1 MLERLIDW
9 SARNR
14 LLVGLLTLLIAALG
28 AWATLT
34 TPIDA
39 LPDLSDVQVVV
50 RTEYPGQGPQIVEEQ
65 VTYPLT
71 SALLSV
77 PYAKTV
83 RGYSMFGT
91 SFVYVIFE
99 DGTDMYWAR
108 SRVLEYLSQIQDR
121 LPDDA
126 SPALG
131 PDATG
136 VGWVYQYSLRDT
148 TGAHDLAQLRSIQDF
163 YLKTELQAVEG
174 VAEIATVGGFQKQ
187 YQVVV
192 DPQRLAAY
200 GIPIGHVGMALKRSN
215 RDVGGRLL
223 ELGER
228 EFIVRGKGYL
238 RGLDDIRNVV
248 VKAEGGTAV
257 TVGQVAE
264 VRVGPE
270 IRRGIAEVNG
280 EGEVVGGIVVMRYGE
295 NAQATIDRVKA
306 RIAELEAG
314 LPEGVEIVTE
324 YDRSGLI
331 GRAVDTLT
339 AKIWEELLVVAL
351 IVILF
356 LLHVRSAF
364 VAVVTVPIG
373 ILVALGVMRL
383 LGINANIMSLGGI
396 AIAIGVMVDASLV
409 MVENAHKHIE
419 RAREAKGRRASAGGT
434 APPGPPI
441 DPALVGGPPSGDGA
455 GTPTSGASGLAAR
468 VRAWF
473 GRAQRRLDRVG
484 GGTPDLTEGERLHAV
499 IEAAKEVGPSLF
511 FSLLIV
517 TVSFLPVFTLEQV
530 EGRLFRPLAL
540 TKTFSMAAAA
550 ILAVT
555 LVPALMAVFVKG
567 RIRREDENP
576 IARFFI
582 LTYRPLI
589 RGTLRHP
596 RAVLAGSAL
605 LLALTLLPV
614 QRMVLGRTVVPFPQI
629 GSEFMPS
636 LWEGDILYMPTTL
649 PGVSPQEAK
658 DILQRTDRIIAT
670 FPEVERVFGKI
681 GRAETAT
688 DPAPLSMIETTIILK
703 PEEAWRPG
711 VTRQSL
717 TAEMDAALD
726 FPGLT
731 NAWTMPIKTRI
742 DMLATGIKTPV
753 GVKIAGEDLAVLER
767 LGREVERAV
776 ADLPGTRS
784 AYAERVMG
792 GSFLDV
798 EVDRV
803 AAARYGLTSG
813 DVQDV
818 LQAAVGGMNV
828 TTTVE
833 GLERYPVNVRYP
845 QGLRDDLPALRQVL
859 VSTPAGAQV
868 PLGELATFQFAQGP
882 PMIKSENARPNA
894 WVFVDLTDDAD
905 IGTYVQ
911 TARARVAE
919 AVVLP
924 PGYSLKW
931 SGQYEYMERANRRLA
946 VLVPI
951 TLALVFLLLFLHFRS
966 AGEALLLMVP
976 LPFALI
982 GAVWL
987 MFALGYNFSIAVG
1000 VGLIAVAGLA
1010 AETAIVMHVYLD
1022 EAVKRYRREGRL
1034 TSVPRLKAAL
1044 EEGAVDRVRPKL
1056 MTVFTTIIGL
1066 VPVMIGTS
1074 TGSEVMKRIATPM
1087 VGGLITS
1094 TVLTLIVVPALYAV
1108 VQGWTLRH
1116 ELREHPDAEP
1126 GSGSG
1131 PGPALAFEPLAP
1143 DASTHDSH
1151 PTR

>member
-1 MLERLIDW
+1 MREHDAQDGALERLIEW
-9 SARNR
+9 SAHNR
-14 LLVGLLTLLIAALG
+14 LLVGLVTLMVAGLG

-34 TPIDA
+34 TPVDA
-39 LPDLSDVQVVV
+39 IPDLSDVQVIV
-50 RTEYPGQGPQIVEEQ
+50 RTDYPGQGPQIVEEQ

-71 SALLSV
+71 SAFLSV
-77 PYAKTV
+77 PGARTV

-99 DGTDMYWAR
+99 DGTDLYWAR
-108 SRVLEYLSQIQDR
+108 SRVLEYLSQIGDR
-121 LPDDA
+121 LPDGV

-136 VGWVYQYSLRDT
+136 VGWVYAYSLRDT
-148 TGAHDLAQLRSIQDF
+148 TGTYDLSQLRSTQDF

-174 VAEIATVGGFQKQ
+174 VAEVATIGGFQKQ

-200 GIPIGHVGMALKRSN
+200 NVPIGHVANALRRSN

-238 RGLDDIRNVV
+238 RGVADIRDVV
-248 VKAEGGTAV
+248 LRAENGTAV
-257 TVGQVAE
+257 TIGQVAE
-264 VRVGPE
+264 VRIGPE
-270 IRRGIAEVNG
+270 IRRGIADVNG
-280 EGEVVGGIVVMRYGE
+280 EGEVVGGIVVMRSGE

-306 RIAELEAG
+306 RIAELGAG
-314 LPEGVEIVTE
+314 LPPGVEVVTE

-331 GRAVDTLT
+331 GRAVESLT
-339 AKIWEELLVVAL
+339 VKIWEELLVVAL
-351 IVILF
+351 IVLVF

-364 VAVVTVPIG
+364 VAVVTVPVG
-373 ILVALGVMRL
+373 ILIALGVMRL

-419 RAREAKGRRASAGGT
+419 RAREAKRGDGR
-434 APPGPPI
+434 
-441 DPALVGGPPSGDGA
+441 GDGA
-455 GTPTSGASGLAAR
+455 ASGDPPELA
-468 VRAWF
+468 
-473 GRAQRRLDRVG
+473 
-484 GGTPDLTEGERLHAV
+484 EGERIRAV

-530 EGRLFRPLAL
+530 EGRMFRPLAL
-540 TKTFSMAAAA
+540 TKTFSMAAAS

-567 RIRREDENP
+567 RIRPEAKNP
-576 IARFFI
+576 VAGFFI
-582 LTYRPLI
+582 TAYRPVI

-596 RAVLAGSAL
+596 RAVLIVGFSL
-605 LLALTLLPV
+605 LLVTVLPV
-614 QRMVLGRTVVPFPQI
+614 QRLLLGETYVPFPQI
-629 GSEFMPS
+629 GSEFMPA
-636 LWEGDILYMPTTL
+636 LWEGDMLYMPTTL

-658 DILQRTDRIIAT
+658 NILQRTDRIIAS
-670 FPEVERVFGKI
+670 FPEVERVFGKV

-688 DPAPLSMIETTIILK
+688 DPAPMSMIETTIVLK
-703 PEEAWRPG
+703 PEDEWRDG
-711 VTRQSL
+711 VDRDSL
-717 TAEMDAALD
+717 TRAMDAAIR

-753 GVKIAGEDLAVLER
+753 GVKIAGPDLEVLEA
-767 LGREVERAV
+767 LGQQVERAV
-776 ADLPGTRS
+776 SGLPGTRS

-798 EVDRV
+798 EVDRT

-859 VSTPAGAQV
+859 VPTPSGAQI
-868 PLGELATFQFAQGP
+868 PLGQLATFRFASGP
-882 PMIKSENARPNA
+882 PMVKSENARPNA
-894 WVFVDLTDDAD
+894 WVYVDLDEGAD
-905 IGTYVQ
+905 VGGYVQ
-911 TARARVAE
+911 DAQAAVAA
-919 AVVLP
+919 AVDLP
-924 PGYSLKW
+924 AGYSIRW

-951 TLALVFLLLFLHFRS
+951 TLAIIFLLLFLHFRS
-966 AGEALLLMVP
+966 AEEALLLMIP
-976 LPFALI
+976 LPFAVV

-987 MFALGYNFSIAVG
+987 MLALGFNFSIAVG

-1010 AETAIVMHVYLD
+1010 AETGVVMHVYLD
-1022 EAVKRYRREGRL
+1022 GAVARYRASGRL

-1066 VPVMIGTS
+1066 TPVMFGT
-1074 TGSEVMKRIATPM
+1074 GAGAEIMQRIAAPM
-1087 VGGLITS
+1087 VGGLVTS
-1094 TVLTLIVVPALYAV
+1094 TVHTLVMIPALYAV
-1108 VQGWTLRH
+1108 VQGRRLRR
-1116 ELREHPDAEP
+1116 ELRDAP
-1126 GSGSG
+1126 SGDGLAS
-1131 PGPALAFEPLAP
+1131 PEMAFEPLAP
-1143 DASTHDSH
+1143 EARAHDS
-1151 PTR
+1151 R

>member
-1 MLERLIDW
+1 MLERLIEW
-9 SARNR
+9 SAENR
-14 LLVGLLTLLIAALG
+14 LLVGILTLLVAALG
-28 AWATLT
+28 AWATLN

-39 LPDLSDVQVVV
+39 IPDLSDVQVIIK
-50 RTEYPGQGPQIVEEQ
+50 TEYAGQGPQIVEEQ

-77 PYAKTV
+77 PYAQTV

-121 LPDDA
+121 LPEGA

-136 VGWVYQYSLRDT
+136 VGWIYQYSLSDT
-148 TGAHDLAQLRSIQDF
+148 TGTYDLAQLRSVQEF
-163 YLKTELQAVEG
+163 YLKTELQAVGG
-174 VAEIATVGGFQKQ
+174 VAEVATIGGFQQQ

-192 DPQRLAAY
+192 DPQKLDAY
-200 GIPIGHVGMALKRSN
+200 GIPITRVGEALKRSN

-228 EFIVRGKGYL
+228 EYIVRGKGYL
-238 RGLDDIRNVV
+238 RGKGDIREVV
-248 VKAEGGTAV
+248 LKADEGTPV
-257 TVGQVAE
+257 TVGDVAT
-264 VRVGPE
+264 VQLGPE
-270 IRRGIAEVNG
+270 IRRGIADVDG
-280 EGEVVGGIVVMRYGE
+280 EGEVVGGIVIMRYGE

-306 RIAELEAG
+306 RLESLASG
-314 LPEGVEIVTE
+314 LPPGVEVITE

-331 GRAVDTLT
+331 GRAVDTLV
-339 AKIWEELLVVAL
+339 ARIWEELLVVAL
-351 IVILF
+351 IVMIF
-356 LLHVRSAF
+356 LLHVRSAV
-364 VAVVTVPIG
+364 VAVVTVPVG
-373 ILVALGVMRL
+373 ILIALGVMYL

-419 RAREAKGRRASAGGT
+419 RAREAKRAEAGE
-434 APPGPPI
+434 ADP
-441 DPALVGGPPSGDGA
+441 PAL
-455 GTPTSGASGLAAR
+455 
-468 VRAWF
+468 
-473 GRAQRRLDRVG
+473 
-484 GGTPDLTEGERLHAV
+484 TEPERMRAV
-499 IEAAKEVGPSLF
+499 IGAAKEVGPSLF

-530 EGRLFRPLAL
+530 EGRMFRPLAL
-540 TKTFSMAAAA
+540 TKTFSMAAAS

-555 LVPALMAVFVKG
+555 LVPALMAVFIKG
-567 RIRREDENP
+567 KIRSERQNP

-582 LTYRPLI
+582 AAYRPVI

-596 RAVLAGSAL
+596 VAVLVVGFSL
-605 LLALTLLPV
+605 LFVTLLPV
-614 QRMVLGRTVVPFPQI
+614 QRLFFGETYVPFPQI
-629 GSEFMPS
+629 GSEFMPP
-636 LWEGDILYMPTTL
+636 LWEGDLLYMPTTL
-649 PGVSPQEAK
+649 PGISPQGAK
-658 DILQRTDRIIAT
+658 ELLQRTNRIIAT

-688 DPAPLSMIETTIILK
+688 DPAPLTMLETTIILK
-703 PEEAWRPG
+703 PEEAWRGG

-717 TAEMDAALD
+717 TAELD
-726 FPGLT
+726 RAIQFPGLT

-753 GVKIAGEDLAVLER
+753 GVKIAGPDLFILEQ
-767 LGREVERAV
+767 LGREVEAAV

-798 EVDRV
+798 DVRRE

-813 DVQDV
+813 AVQDV
-818 LQAAVGGMNV
+818 ITAAVGGMNV

-833 GLERYPVNVRYP
+833 GLERYPVSVRYP
-845 QGLRDDLPALRQVL
+845 RALRDDLPALRAVR
-859 VSTPAGAQV
+859 VPTPSGASI
-868 PLGELATFQFAQGP
+868 PLGDLADFRFEAGP

-905 IGTYVQ
+905 VGSYVQ
-911 TARARVAE
+911 RAQREVVRRVA
-919 AVVLP
+919 LP
-924 PGYSLKW
+924 PGYSLRW
-931 SGQYEYMERANRRLA
+931 SGQYEYLERANRRLA
-946 VLVPI
+946 LLVPI
-951 TLALVFLLLFLHFRS
+951 TLAIIFILLYLHFRS
-966 AGEALLLMVP
+966 ASEALLLMIP
-976 LPFALI
+976 LPFALV

-987 MFALGYNFSIAVG
+987 MLALGFNFSIAVG

-1010 AETAIVMHVYLD
+1010 AETGIVMHVYLD
-1022 EAVKRYRREGRL
+1022 EAVGRFRREGRL
-1034 TSVPRLKAAL
+1034 TSVPRLKMAL

-1066 VPVMIGTS
+1066 VPIMIGTG
-1074 TGSEVMKRIATPM
+1074 TGAEVMQRIATPM
-1087 VGGLITS
+1087 VGGLVTS
-1094 TVLTLIVVPALYAV
+1094 TVHTLIMIPALYAV
-1108 VQGWTLRH
+1108 VQGRRLRR
-1116 ELREHPDAEP
+1116 ELREA
-1126 GSGSG
+1126 
-1131 PGPALAFEPLAP
+1131 PAGDGLAFEPLAP
-1143 DASTHDSH
+1143 RASAHD
-1151 PTR
+1151 TTT

>member
-1 MLERLIDW
+1 MLERLIEW

-14 LLVGLLTLLIAALG
+14 LLVGILTLLVAALG
-28 AWATLT
+28 AWATLN
-34 TPIDA
+34 TPVDA
-39 LPDLSDVQVVV
+39 IPDLSDVQVIVK
-50 RTEYPGQGPQIVEEQ
+50 TEYPGQGPQIVEEQ

-77 PYAKTV
+77 PFAQTV

-121 LPDDA
+121 LPEGA

-136 VGWVYQYSLRDT
+136 VGWVYAYSLRDT
-148 TGAHDLAQLRSIQDF
+148 TGTYDLAQLRSVQDF
-163 YLKTELQAVEG
+163 YLKYELQAVSG
-174 VAEIATVGGFQKQ
+174 VAEVATVGGFQKQ

-192 DPQRLAAY
+192 DPQKLSAY
-200 GIPIGHVGMALKRSN
+200 GIPIGHVGMALRRSN

-238 RGLDDIRNVV
+238 DGVDDIRHVV
-248 VKAEGGTAV
+248 LRAEGGTPV
-257 TVGQVAE
+257 TVGDVAT
-264 VRVGPE
+264 VQLGPE
-270 IRRGIAEVNG
+270 IRRGIADVNG

-306 RIAELEAG
+306 RLAELRAG
-314 LPEGVEIVTE
+314 LPEGVEVVTE
-324 YDRSGLI
+324 YDRSALI
-331 GRAVDTLT
+331 GRAVDTLAT
-339 AKIWEELLVVAL
+339 TIWKELLVVAL
-351 IVILF
+351 IVMVF

-364 VAVVTVPIG
+364 IAVVTVPVG
-373 ILVALGVMRL
+373 ILIS
-383 LGINANIMSLGGI
+383 LGIMYLLDVNANIMSLGGI

-419 RAREAKGRRASAGGT
+419 RAREAKM
-434 APPGPPI
+434 
-441 DPALVGGPPSGDGA
+441 SGDGA
-455 GTPTSGASGLAAR
+455 GAELSEA
-468 VRAWF
+468 
-473 GRAQRRLDRVG
+473 
-484 GGTPDLTEGERLHAV
+484 ERMRAV
-499 IEAAKEVGPSLF
+499 IGAAKEVGPSLF

-540 TKTFSMAAAA
+540 TKTFAMAAASV
-550 ILAVT
+550 LAVT
-555 LVPALMAVFVKG
+555 LVPALMAIFVKG
-567 RIRREDENP
+567 RIRREDQNP

-582 LTYRPLI
+582 WAYRPMI

-596 RAVLAGSAL
+596 KTVLAVASL
-605 LLALTLLPV
+605 LLAVTILPV
-614 QRMVLGRTVVPFPQI
+614 QRLVLGDVLVPFPQV
-629 GSEFMPS
+629 GSEFMPP
-636 LWEGDILYMPTTL
+636 LWEGDLLYMPTTL

-658 DILQRTDRIIAT
+658 EILQRTDRILAS

-688 DPAPLSMIETTIILK
+688 DPAPLTMIETTIILK
-703 PEEAWRPG
+703 PEDEWRDG

-717 TAEMDAALD
+717 TADMDRAIQ

-753 GVKIAGEDLAVLER
+753 GLKIAGPDLEVLER
-767 LGREVERAV
+767 LGREVESAV

-792 GSFLDV
+792 GSFLDI
-798 EVDRV
+798 EVDRS

-818 LQAAVGGMNV
+818 IMAAVGGMNV

-845 QGLRDDLPALRQVL
+845 RALRDDLPALRQVL
-859 VSTPAGAQV
+859 VPTASGAEV
-868 PLGELATFQFAQGP
+868 PLGQLASFAYVAGP
-882 PMIKSENARPNA
+882 PMVKSENARPNA
-894 WVFVDLTDDAD
+894 WVFVDLTDEAD
-905 IGTYVQ
+905 VGSYVQ
-911 TARARVAE
+911 RAREVVAE
-919 AVVLP
+919 RVALP
-924 PGYSLKW
+924 PGYSIKW
-931 SGQYEYMERANRRLA
+931 SGQYEYMERANERLA
-946 VLVPI
+946 VLVPV
-951 TLALVFLLLFLHFRS
+951 TLAIIFLLLFLHFKS
-966 AGEALLLMVP
+966 AGEAVLLMVP

-987 MFALGYNFSIAVG
+987 MLALGYNFSIAVG
-1000 VGLIAVAGLA
+1000 VGLIAVTGLA

-1022 EAVKRYRREGRL
+1022 EAVKRYRRDGRL
-1034 TSVPRLKAAL
+1034 TSVPRLKEAL

-1066 VPVMIGTS
+1066 VPIMIGTG
-1074 TGSEVMKRIATPM
+1074 TGAEVMQRIATPM
-1087 VGGLITS
+1087 VGGLVTS
-1094 TVLTLIVVPALYAV
+1094 TILTLIVVPALYAV
-1108 VQGWTLRH
+1108 VHAWTLRK
-1116 ELREHPDAEP
+1116 EFNGESMTVP
-1126 GSGSG
+1126 
-1131 PGPALAFEPLAP
+1131 PLAP
-1143 DASTHDSH
+1143 EPYPTASSTHNT
-1151 PTR
+1151 TR

>member
-1 MLERLIDW
+1 MRGPDAKDGTLERLIEW
-9 SARNR
+9 SAENR
-14 LLVGLLTLLIAALG
+14 LLVGLVTALVVALG
-28 AWATLT
+28 AWATVT
-34 TPIDA
+34 TPVDA
-39 LPDLSDVQVVV
+39 IPDLSDVQVII

-71 SALLSV
+71 SAFLSV
-77 PYAKTV
+77 PGARTV

-91 SFVYVIFE
+91 SFVYVLFE
-99 DGTDMYWAR
+99 DGTDLYWAR

-121 LPDDA
+121 LPDGA
-126 SPALG
+126 APALG

-148 TGAHDLAQLRSIQDF
+148 TGGTDLGQLRSLQDF

-174 VAEIATVGGFQKQ
+174 VAEVASIGGFQKQ

-200 GIPIGHVGMALKRSN
+200 GVPIGTVAEALRQSN

-228 EFIVRGKGYL
+228 EYIVRGKGYL
-238 RGLDDIRNVV
+238 QGVDDIRAVAI
-248 VKAEGGTAV
+248 KAQGGTAV
-257 TVGQVAE
+257 TVGQVAD
-264 VRVGPE
+264 VRLGPE
-270 IRRGIAEVNG
+270 IRRGIADVNG
-280 EGEVVGGIVVMRYGE
+280 QGEVVGGIVVMRSGG

-314 LPEGVEIVTE
+314 LPAGVDVVTE

-331 GRAVDTLT
+331 GRAIESLT
-339 AKIWEELLVVAL
+339 VKIWEELLVVAL
-351 IVILF
+351 VVLIF

-364 VAVVTVPIG
+364 VAVVTVPVG
-373 ILVALGVMRL
+373 ILIALGVMRL

-419 RAREAKGRRASAGGT
+419 RAREGKRDPGYGRRDAGDD
-434 APPGPPI
+434 PP
-441 DPALVGGPPSGDGA
+441 
-455 GTPTSGASGLAAR
+455 
-468 VRAWF
+468 
-473 GRAQRRLDRVG
+473 Q
-484 GGTPDLTEGERLHAV
+484 LTESERLRAV
-499 IEAAKEVGPSLF
+499 VEAAKEVGPSLF

-517 TVSFLPVFTLEQV
+517 TVSFLPVFTLEGV
-530 EGRLFRPLAL
+530 EGRMFRPLAL
-540 TKTFSMAAAA
+540 TKTFAMAAAS

-555 LVPALMAVFVKG
+555 LVPALMAVFVRGK
-567 RIRREDENP
+567 IRREDQNP
-576 IARFFI
+576 VARFFI
-582 LTYRPLI
+582 RTYRPII

-596 RAVLAGSAL
+596 KAILAVGFAILFI
-605 LLALTLLPV
+605 TVLPV
-614 QRMVLGRTVVPFPQI
+614 QRLLLGTEVVPFPQI
-629 GSEFMPS
+629 GSEFMPP
-636 LWEGDILYMPTTL
+636 LWEGDLLYMPTTL

-658 DILQRTDRIIAT
+658 NILQRTDRILAS

-688 DPAPLSMIETTIILK
+688 DPAPLSMLETTIILK
-703 PEEAWRPG
+703 PEDEWREG
-711 VTRQSL
+711 IDRDSL
-717 TAEMDAALD
+717 TRAFDAAIR

-753 GVKIAGEDLAVLER
+753 GVKIAGPDLAVLEQ
-767 LGREVERAV
+767 LGQQVERAV
-776 ADLPGTRS
+776 AGLPGTRS
-784 AYAERVMG
+784 AFAERVMG

-798 EVDRV
+798 EVDRFE
-803 AAARYGLTSG
+803 AARYGLTSG
-813 DVQDV
+813 AVQDV

-833 GLERYPVNVRYP
+833 GLERYSVNVRYP

-859 VSTPAGAQV
+859 VPTPSGAQV
-868 PLGELATFQFAQGP
+868 PLGQLATFRFATGP

-894 WVFVDLTDDAD
+894 WVYVDLDDGAD
-905 IGTYVQ
+905 LGGYVADAQ
-911 TARARVAE
+911 AAVAA
-919 AVVLP
+919 AVTLP
-924 PGYSLKW
+924 PGYSIRW
-931 SGQYEYMERANRRLA
+931 SGQFEYLERANKRLA

-951 TLALVFLLLFLHFRS
+951 TLAIVFLLLFLHFRS
-966 AGEALLLMVP
+966 AEEALLLMIP
-976 LPFALI
+976 LPFAVV

-987 MFALGYNFSIAVG
+987 MLALGFHFSIAVG

-1010 AETAIVMHVYLD
+1010 AETGVVMHVYLD
-1022 EAVKRYRREGRL
+1022 EAVARYRRTGRL

-1066 VPVMIGTS
+1066 TPVLFGTG
-1074 TGSEVMKRIATPM
+1074 TGAEVMQRIAAPM
-1087 VGGLITS
+1087 VGGLVTS
-1094 TVLTLIVVPALYAV
+1094 TVHTLVMIPALYAV
-1108 VQGWTLRH
+1108 VQGRRLRRQ
-1116 ELREHPDAEP
+1116 LRDMPP
-1126 GSGSG
+1126 GDG
-1131 PGPALAFEPLAP
+1131 ATADLAFDPLAP
-1143 DASTHDSH
+1143 RASTHDS
-1151 PTR
+1151 R

>member
-1 MLERLIDW
+1 MLERLIEW

-14 LLVGLLTLLIAALG
+14 LLVGIVTFMAAALG
-28 AWATLT
+28 AWATLN
-34 TPIDA
+34 TPVDA
-39 LPDLSDVQVVV
+39 LPDLSDVQVIVK
-50 RTEYPGQGPQIVEEQ
+50 TEYPGQGPQIVEEQ

-77 PYAKTV
+77 PFAQTV
-83 RGYSMFGT
+83 RGYSMFGS

-121 LPDDA
+121 LPDGV

-136 VGWVYQYSLRDT
+136 VGWIYQYSLRDT
-148 TGAHDLAQLRSIQDF
+148 TGTHDLAQLRSLQDF
-163 YLKTELQAVEG
+163 YLKYELQAVDG
-174 VAEIATVGGFQKQ
+174 VAEVATVGGFQKQ

-192 DPQRLAAY
+192 DPQKLAAY
-200 GIPIGHVGMALKRSN
+200 DVPIGHVGMALKRSN

-238 RGLDDIRNVV
+238 RGVDDIRAVV
-248 VKAEGGTAV
+248 LRAEGGTPV
-257 TVGQVAE
+257 TVGDVAT
-264 VRVGPE
+264 VQLGPE
-270 IRRGIAEVNG
+270 IRRGIADVDG

-295 NAQATIDRVKA
+295 NAQRTIDRVKA
-306 RIAELEAG
+306 RLAELERG
-314 LPEGVEIVTE
+314 LPDGVEVVTE
-324 YDRSGLI
+324 YDRSALI
-331 GRAVDTLT
+331 GRAVDTLVT
-339 AKIWEELLVVAL
+339 RIWEELLVVAL
-351 IVILF
+351 IVLVF
-356 LLHVRSAF
+356 LLHFRSAF
-364 VAVVTVPIG
+364 VAVLSVPVG
-373 ILVALGVMRL
+373 ILISLGVMYL
-383 LGINANIMSLGGI
+383 LGVNANIMSLGGI

-419 RAREAKGRRASAGGT
+419 RARARKT
-434 APPGPPI
+434 
-441 DPALVGGPPSGDGA
+441 SGDGA
-455 GTPTSGASGLAAR
+455 TL
-468 VRAWF
+468 
-473 GRAQRRLDRVG
+473 
-484 GGTPDLTEGERLHAV
+484 DLTESERLRAV
-499 IEAAKEVGPSLF
+499 IDAAKEVGPSLF

-540 TKTFSMAAAA
+540 TKTFAMAAAS

-555 LVPALMAVFVKG
+555 LVPALMAAFVKG
-567 RIRREDENP
+567 RIRAERDNP
-576 IARFFI
+576 IAQFFI
-582 LTYRPLI
+582 RTYRPLI
-589 RGTLRHP
+589 RGTLRRP
-596 RAVLAGSAL
+596 RAVLAVAAV
-605 LLALTLLPV
+605 LLAVTVLPV
-614 QRMVLGRTVVPFPQI
+614 QRVLLGEVVVPFPQV

-636 LWEGDILYMPTTL
+636 LWEGDLLYMPTTL

-658 DILQRTDRIIAT
+658 ELLQRTDRIIAS

-703 PEEAWRPG
+703 PESEWREG

-717 TAEMDAALD
+717 IAEMDRAIQ

-753 GVKIAGEDLAVLER
+753 GVKIAGPDLATLER
-767 LGREVERAV
+767 LGREVEAAV
-776 ADLPGTRS
+776 QDLPGTRS

-792 GSFLDV
+792 GSFLDID
-798 EVDRV
+798 VDRR

-818 LQAAVGGMNV
+818 IAAAIGGVNV

-845 QGLRDDLPALRQVL
+845 RALRGDLPALRQVL
-859 VSTPAGAQV
+859 VPTPGGASV
-868 PLGELATFQFAQGP
+868 PLGQLASFSFETGP
-882 PMIKSENARPNA
+882 PMVKSENARPNA
-894 WVFVDLTDDAD
+894 WVFVDLAEEAD
-905 IGTYVQ
+905 VGSYVQ
-911 TARARVAE
+911 RAREVVAE
-919 AVVLP
+919 AVALP
-924 PGYSLKW
+924 PGYSVKW
-931 SGQYEYMERANRRLA
+931 SGQYEYMERANERLA

-951 TLALVFLLLFLHFRS
+951 TLAIIFLLLFLHFKS
-966 AGEALLLMVP
+966 ARDALLLMVP
-976 LPFALI
+976 LPFAAI

-987 MFALGYNFSIAVG
+987 MLALGYNFSIAVG

-1022 EAVKRYRREGRL
+1022 EAVQRYRRGGRL
-1034 TSVPRLKAAL
+1034 TSVPRLKEAL

-1056 MTVFTTIIGL
+1056 MTVFTTTLGL
-1066 VPVMIGTS
+1066 IPIMIGTG
-1074 TGSEVMKRIATPM
+1074 TGSEVMRRIATPM
-1087 VGGLITS
+1087 VGGLVTS
-1094 TVLTLIVVPALYAV
+1094 TILTLIVVPALYAV
-1108 VQGWTLRH
+1108 VHAWTLRD
-1116 ELREHPDAEP
+1116 EFDRPRP
-1126 GSGSG
+1126 GDGQAADLARAG
-1131 PGPALAFEPLAP
+1131 AGQALEPLAP
-1143 DASTHDSH
+1143 DAAAHDSTH
-1151 PTR
+1151 

>member
-1 MLERLIDW
+1 MLERLIEW

-14 LLVGLLTLLIAALG
+14 LLVGLLTLLVAVLG
-28 AWATLT
+28 AWATLN
-34 TPIDA
+34 TPVDA
-39 LPDLSDVQVVV
+39 IPDLSDVQVIV

-77 PYAKTV
+77 PFAKTV

-121 LPDDA
+121 LPENA

-148 TGAHDLAQLRSIQDF
+148 TGTYDLAQLRSIQDF
-163 YLKTELQAVEG
+163 YLKYELQAVDG
-174 VAEIATVGGFQKQ
+174 VAEVATVGGFQKQ

-200 GIPIGHVGMALKRSN
+200 GIPIGHVAMALRRSN
-215 RDVGGRLL
+215 QDVGGRLL

-228 EFIVRGKGYL
+228 EYIVRGKGYL

-248 VKAEGGTAV
+248 LRAEGGTPV
-257 TVGQVAE
+257 TIGQVAE
-264 VRVGPE
+264 VRLGPE

-280 EGEVVGGIVVMRYGE
+280 KGEVVGGIVVMRYGE
-295 NAQATIDRVKA
+295 NAQATIDRVKE
-306 RIAELEAG
+306 RIAELEDG
-314 LPEGVEIVTE
+314 LPPGVEVVTE
-324 YDRSGLI
+324 YDRSALI

-339 AKIWEELLVVAL
+339 ARIWEELLVVAFIVL
-351 IVILF
+351 IF

-364 VAVVTVPIG
+364 VALVTVPVG
-373 ILVALGVMRL
+373 ILISLGVMYL

-419 RAREAKGRRASAGGT
+419 RARAAKAEARGGT
-434 APPGPPI
+434 PPPVPTVEARLLDGTPF
-441 DPALVGGPPSGDGA
+441 GDG
-455 GTPTSGASGLAAR
+455 SGSAEHGLR
-468 VRAWF
+468 VRF
-473 GRAQRRLDRVG
+473 RRFFDRQQRRLDGVG
-484 GGTPDLTEGERLHAV
+484 EETPGLTNAERMHAV
-499 IEAAKEVGPSLF
+499 VEAAKEVGPSLF

-540 TKTFSMAAAA
+540 TKTFAMAAAS

-567 RIRREDENP
+567 KIRSEQQNP

-582 LTYRPLI
+582 RAYRPLI
-589 RGTLRHP
+589 KGTLRYP
-596 RAVLAGSAL
+596 RTVLVVGFSL
-605 LLALTLLPV
+605 LFLTVLPV
-614 QRMVLGRTVVPFPQI
+614 QRMLLGETYIPFPQI
-629 GSEFMPS
+629 GSEFMPP
-636 LWEGDILYMPTTL
+636 LWEGDLLYMPTTL

-658 DILQRTDRIIAT
+658 EILQRTDRIIAQ

-703 PEEAWRPG
+703 PEDEWREG
-711 VTRQSL
+711 LTREEL
-717 TAEMDAALD
+717 IAEMDRAIQ

-753 GVKIAGEDLAVLER
+753 GIKIAGPDLGVLEG
-767 LGREVERAV
+767 LGREVEAAV

-798 EVDRV
+798 EVDRLE
-803 AAARYGLTSG
+803 AARYGLTSG

-818 LQAAVGGMNV
+818 LAAAVGGMNV

-845 QGLRDDLPALRQVL
+845 QAFRDDLPALRQVL
-859 VSTPAGAQV
+859 VPTATGAQV
-868 PLGELATFQFAQGP
+868 PLGQLARFQFVQGP

-905 IGTYVQ
+905 VGSYVQ
-911 TARARVAE
+911 QARQAVAERVA
-919 AVVLP
+919 LP
-924 PGYSLKW
+924 PGYSLRW
-931 SGQYEYMERANRRLA
+931 SGQYEYMERANERLA
-946 VLVPI
+946 VLIPI
-951 TLALVFLLLFLHFRS
+951 TLAIIFLLLFLHFRS
-966 AGEALLLMVP
+966 ATEALLLMVP
-976 LPFALI
+976 LPFAVV

-987 MFALGYNFSIAVG
+987 LLALGYNFSIAVG

-1010 AETAIVMHVYLD
+1010 AETGVVMHVYLD
-1022 EAVKRYRREGRL
+1022 EAVKRYRRTGRL
-1034 TSVPRLKAAL
+1034 TGVDRLKDAL

-1066 VPVMIGTS
+1066 VPIMIGTG
-1074 TGSEVMKRIATPM
+1074 TGAEVMQRIATPM
-1087 VGGLITS
+1087 VGGLVTS
-1094 TVLTLIVVPALYAV
+1094 TVHTLIMIPALYAV
-1108 VQGWTLRH
+1108 VQGRRLRN
-1116 ELREHPDAEP
+1116 ELREQSREAPE
-1126 GSGSG
+1126 
-1131 PGPALAFEPLAP
+1131 LAFEPLAP
-1143 DASTHDSH
+1143 DASRHDAHS
-1151 PTR
+1151 